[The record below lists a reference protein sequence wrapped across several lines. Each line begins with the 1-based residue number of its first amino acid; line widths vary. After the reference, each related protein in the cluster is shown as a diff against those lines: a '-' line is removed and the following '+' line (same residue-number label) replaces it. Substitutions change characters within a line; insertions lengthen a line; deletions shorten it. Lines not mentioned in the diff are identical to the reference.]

1 MPHARNPVDG
11 SLVYFEEEGG
21 GGVPVVFHGGLL
33 DSVDDERESGIAQ
46 ALPAEEFR
54 PFYVDH
60 RGLGRSDKPH
70 DPAAY
75 VMAMRV
81 GDAVAVLDEL
91 GIERAHFVG
100 MSWGGR
106 LGFGIG
112 EHASERVL
120 SLIIGGQQPYEWP
133 DSPITR
139 VVTQG
144 LSASRTHDT
153 EGLVEAFEAFEGV
166 RFPDDRR
173 ARWVDNDPAALQAA
187 WTTALAEGP
196 ISNNLPLRRAH
207 QSRGSPARPR
217 SANATSQ

>member
-1 MPHARNPVDG
+1 MGPWCTSRRKAVAAFPSCSTAGCSTRLMTCASP
-11 SLVYFEEEGG
+11 
-21 GGVPVVFHGGLL
+21 
-33 DSVDDERESGIAQ
+33 GIAQ
-46 ALPAEEFR
+46 ELPAEEFR
-54 PFYVDH
+54 PIYVDH

-81 GDAVAVLDEL
+81 EDAVAVLDEL

-153 EGLVEAFEAFEGV
+153 EGLVEAFEAFWGV